1 MNQKP
6 TILISGASRGLGAE
20 TALAAAQLGA
30 DVILTARSEEG
41 LAGTAQRIAALEK
54 GTSVETVSGDLASA
68 EFCSTLAERVSAMGP
83 LHAVVLNAAQIE
95 PIGMVEDLDEKEWL
109 KCVQVNLTSPF
120 LLARRFLPVLSETG
134 GRFITVGTGA
144 ATSPLPSWSAYCST
158 KAALLMLMRVIASEK
173 PEITAFS
180 FAPGVVNTAMQ
191 QNIRDRKELMP
202 AQLGEYFAN
211 LHSTGQLEPPEVP
224 GRALAWCALNAPREW
239 TGQEVM
245 YNDPA
250 LVEKVRLAF

>member
-1 MNQKP
+1 MPGTTQSGKGNPSEGVSRLDHQRFGMNQKP

-95 PIGMVEDLDEKEWL
+95 PIGMV
-109 KCVQVNLTSPF
+109 
-120 LLARRFLPVLSETG
+120 
-134 GRFITVGTGA
+134 
-144 ATSPLPSWSAYCST
+144 
-158 KAALLMLMRVIASEK
+158 
-173 PEITAFS
+173 
-180 FAPGVVNTAMQ
+180 
-191 QNIRDRKELMP
+191 
-202 AQLGEYFAN
+202 
-211 LHSTGQLEPPEVP
+211 
-224 GRALAWCALNAPREW
+224 
-239 TGQEVM
+239 
-245 YNDPA
+245 
-250 LVEKVRLAF
+250 